1 MSRATRHAR
10 HEVERK
16 QHRKEARAHALSA
29 EKRPKEKVALW
40 FLAVGVVAML
50 VLIVGATAIR

>member
-1 MSRATRHAR
+1 MSRATKHAR
-10 HEVERK
+10 HDQERR
-16 QHRKEARAHALSA
+16 QHRKEARAQALAA

-50 VLIVGATAIR
+50 VLIVGASAIR